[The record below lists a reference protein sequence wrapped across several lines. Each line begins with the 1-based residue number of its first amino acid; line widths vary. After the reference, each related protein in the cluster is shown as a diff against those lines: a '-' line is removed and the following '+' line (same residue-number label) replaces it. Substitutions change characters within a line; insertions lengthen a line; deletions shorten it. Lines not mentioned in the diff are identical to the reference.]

1 MLFATGLLSP
11 VINDSSKCAFPSII
25 SPSTAIL
32 SPAFEITISPF
43 FISSRV
49 TCFWTP
55 LTSIIA
61 WFGVIYVYPDSG
73 TS

>member
-43 FISSRV
+43 LFHQELLV
-49 TCFWTP
+49 FEP
-55 LTSIIA
+55 H
-61 WFGVIYVYPDSG
+61 
-73 TS
+73 